1 MIAELK
7 KHPVH
12 FIVLA
17 VLMMIHVGV
26 FFLVPHLIS
35 YRHLIVASAILWYL
49 IWALLHHYLEND
61 LSLNLLL
68 EYVLIGGICLVLV
81 WSLY

>member
-7 KHPVH
+7 KHPLH
-12 FIVLA
+12 FLVLA
-17 VLMMIHVGV
+17 IGMLVHVGA
-26 FFLVPHLIS
+26 FFGMAQLIS

-49 IWALLHHYLEND
+49 VWAIAHHYLEND
-61 LSLNLLL
+61 LSKDLLL
-68 EYVLIGGICLVLV
+68 EYVLIGCLCLVLV